1 LEDAGLLA
9 LDGGKY
15 ISGREAERERL
26 EDYEFCRDLVSEFAR
41 ESARRTGEA
50 MGDIRDRYEM
60 IVAEFLAAR
69 YVQSDGKHY
78 SLGSALLSYYET
90 HGKLKEFLKELGT
103 WIELYVLRCI
113 SREPI
118 YHWNLNGSEAARA
131 VETLRRHA
139 VSEGLMTA
147 LGVEY
152 VKDRRTLMRFLEA
165 VFKRWREI
173 DQPNSLWRVRL
184 IAQQHLG
191 KPKVVAQYVENTG
204 VVSKCTNKRHFESLR
219 AKIKQ
224 YCSRGSEKR
233 FGKTPKGAVTESAWR
248 SLKLSPRPCCMS
260 RQ

>member
-1 LEDAGLLA
+1 
-9 LDGGKY
+9 
-15 ISGREAERERL
+15 L

-50 MGDIRDRYEM
+50 IGDIRDRYETILM
-60 IVAEFLAAR
+60 EFLAAR
-69 YVQSDGKHY
+69 YAGKCLS
-78 SLGSALLSYYET
+78 SLLHGDYET
-90 HGKLKEFLKELGT
+90 NEALRKFLSEFGE
-103 WIELYVLRCI
+103 WIKGYVLRCI
-113 SREPI
+113 CGDPQYTWR
-118 YHWNLNGSEAARA
+118 LNGSEGVRA

-224 YCSRGSEKR
+224 YCSRDRKNALEKR
-233 FGKTPKGAVTESAWR
+233 QKAR
-248 SLKLSPRPCCMS
+248 
-260 RQ
+260 